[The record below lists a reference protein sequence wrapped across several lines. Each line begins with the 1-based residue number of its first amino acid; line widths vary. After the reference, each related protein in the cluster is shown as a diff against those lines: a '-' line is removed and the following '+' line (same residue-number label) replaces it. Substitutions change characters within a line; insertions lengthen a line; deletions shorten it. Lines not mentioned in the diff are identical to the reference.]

1 MTFFSLLLALLLEQA
16 RPLGQRHPLNSALK
30 KWARWVSD
38 HFDADKPRSSWMAWS
53 LLVLGPALLSVV
65 IHWTLWLTLG
75 WPSAMLFQVA
85 VLYLTLGFRQFS
97 HHFTAI
103 RDALAEGDEALARE
117 LLSEWKHVDASDLT
131 RTEIV
136 RHVIEYSILAAHR
149 HVFGVLSSYAILAAL
164 GGGPAGAVIYRMAQ
178 FAKQAWCQ
186 RTHNPL
192 YPHYPISQALQ
203 ERTQR
208 LWLQVDWLP
217 ARLTALVFA
226 VVGNFEEAIEGWR
239 SQARRDPEDGNGI
252 VLAAA
257 AGALNVRL
265 GGEALRRKPRTNWLA
280 QNTSFTKAA
289 GAENDLG
296 LEDLEEKAPELGP
309 LDPSGQTPEVGHLVQ
324 VVGLV
329 WRSVVVW
336 LVLLALLTLARLV
349 G

>member
-1 MTFFSLLLALLLEQA
+1 M
-16 RPLGQRHPLNSALK
+16 NSWLK

-38 HFDADKPRSSWMAWS
+38 HFDAAKPRSAWIAWS
-53 LLVLGPALLSVV
+53 GLVLLPAFLSVV
-65 IHWTLWLTLG
+65 VHWTLWLTLG
-75 WPSAMLFQVA
+75 WPSAMLFQVV

-117 LLSEWKHVDASDLT
+117 LLSDWKHVDASELT

-136 RHVIEYSILAAHR
+136 RHVIEYSVLASHR
-149 HVFGVLSSYAILAAL
+149 HVFGVLSCYAILAAL
-164 GGGPAGAVIYRMAQ
+164 GGGPAGAVLYRLAQ
-178 FAKQAWCQ
+178 FAKQVWCPPVADAL
-186 RTHNPL
+186 H
-192 YPHYPISQALQ
+192 PISQALQ

-208 LWLQVDWLP
+208 SWQAVDWLA

-239 SQARRDPEDGNGI
+239 VQARRAPDDGNAL

-265 GGEALRRKPRTNWLA
+265 GGGVLRRKPRNNWLA
-280 QNTSFTKAA
+280 QNTHL
-289 GAENDLG
+289 AEAPGLAEGLGLDDDNEVEPDLG
-296 LEDLEEKAPELGP
+296 PMDVA
-309 LDPSGQTPEVGHLVQ
+309 GQQAEVGHLVQ

>member
-1 MTFFSLLLALLLEQA
+1 MTFFSLLLALLFEQA
-16 RPLGQRHPLNSALK
+16 RPLGQRHPMDGALK
-30 KWARWVSD
+30 KWAHWVSS
-38 HFDADKPRSSWMAWS
+38 HFDAAKPRFAWIAWS
-53 LLVLGPALLSVV
+53 GLVLVPVLLSVV
-65 IHWTLWLTLG
+65 IHWALWLTLG
-75 WPSAMLFQVA
+75 WPSAMLFQVV

-117 LLSEWKHVDASDLT
+117 LLSEWKHVDASDLS

-136 RHVIEYSILAAHR
+136 RHVIEYSVLAAHR
-149 HVFGVLSSYAILAAL
+149 HVFGVLSCYAILAAL
-164 GGGPAGAVIYRMAQ
+164 GAGPAGAVLYRLAQ
-178 FAKQAWCQ
+178 FAKQVWCN
-186 RTHNPL
+186 RTSDPL
-192 YPHYPISQALQ
+192 HPISQALQ

-208 LWLQVDWLP
+208 SWQAVDWLA

-226 VVGNFEEAIEGWR
+226 VVGNFEEAIDGWR
-239 SQARRDPEDGNGI
+239 VQARRAPDDGNGL

-265 GGEALRRKPRTNWLA
+265 GGEVLRRKSRSNWLSENIGAESSGWA
-280 QNTSFTKAA
+280 QDMRLDETEDEEPGLSPLEAA
-289 GAENDLG
+289 GQPA
-296 LEDLEEKAPELGP
+296 
-309 LDPSGQTPEVGHLVQ
+309 EVGHLVQ